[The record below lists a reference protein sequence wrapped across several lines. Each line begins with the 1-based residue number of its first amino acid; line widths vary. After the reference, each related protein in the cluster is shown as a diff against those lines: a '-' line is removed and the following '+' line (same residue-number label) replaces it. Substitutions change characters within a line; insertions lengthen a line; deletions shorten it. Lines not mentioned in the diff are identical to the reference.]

1 MPDRGA
7 ITRDALVD
15 LAAIV
20 GEVIVAMTAL
30 QASVNRIGSALAAKE
45 GLEQGDWR
53 EELDRAGERVDE
65 SKTQVREAFGKLVT
79 LLNQLGTPDA

>member
-1 MPDRGA
+1 
-7 ITRDALVD
+7 
-15 LAAIV
+15 
-20 GEVIVAMTAL
+20 
-30 QASVNRIGSALAAKE
+30 LAAKE

-65 SKTQVREAFGKLVT
+65 SITQAKEAFGKLVA